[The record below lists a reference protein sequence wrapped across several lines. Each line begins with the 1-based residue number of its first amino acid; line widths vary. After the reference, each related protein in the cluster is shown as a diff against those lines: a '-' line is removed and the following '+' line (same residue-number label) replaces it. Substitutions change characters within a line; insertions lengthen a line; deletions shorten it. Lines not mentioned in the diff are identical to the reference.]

1 MRTLIAVLLLGGCSS
16 SVLDGEWG
24 LERIDYTDG
33 TSEQEPFYFEEDGET
48 WQRTVFLGFYFSEYV
63 DDDRHI
69 SLMQETG
76 EDPQNEGIN
85 YPLIWERTGN
95 HQWSM
100 AHDDGSWEAEC
111 WLGDETWKIDR
122 QVLNELYCE
131 QPDGTVEYYLEVF
144 EMDD

>member
-1 MRTLIAVLLLGGCSS
+1 MRTLLSLLLLAGCSS
-16 SVLDGEWG
+16 SVLDADWG
-24 LERIDYTDG
+24 LERIDHPDG
-33 TSEQEPFYFEEDGET
+33 TSEQEPFHFEEEGET
-48 WQRTVFLGFYFSEYV
+48 WRRTVHLIFSFSEYV
-63 DDDRHI
+63 EDVRHI
-69 SLMQETG
+69 SLIQETG
-76 EDPQNEGIN
+76 EDPQYGGGR

-111 WLGDETWKIDR
+111 WLGEETWKIDR

-131 QPDGTVEYYLEVF
+131 QPDGTVEYYLEGF